1 MSTGSIISR
10 AVLFGGA
17 LLVAGGVGFFIAR
30 STAPTAPPP
39 IPAASAP
46 AAAEPD
52 ELKLDASYLDAVG
65 IKTEAVAAGNLS
77 SDVRAP
83 ATVTATP
90 NGEAVVTAHAAGTI
104 VRLAHQ
110 LGDAVRAGET
120 LATVESREAAAM
132 AAEQSVAA
140 SKADLARSQLAREQ
154 ELYNQRVTPRQ
165 DLERAQA
172 ELAVAEAEVRRARE
186 AAEASHLMPDGR
198 IAVVSPLAGRI
209 TAMRAALGTFVQPDT
224 ELFRIADP
232 RFVQIEAS
240 VTAMDAN
247 RVAVGDSAKITTP
260 SGATLNASV
269 RSISPIQNEQTRAA
283 TVILSLTGNHE
294 PLSPGEAVQ
303 TAIVPKNAMQ
313 SGVVVPEDAV
323 QNVGG
328 RTVVFVR
335 TADGFK
341 VRPVVTGA
349 RGAGSVSIVS
359 GLAPGDT
366 IATTNAFFL
375 KAELTKNAGGAE

>member
-1 MSTGSIISR
+1 MNTERNILR
-10 AVLFGGA
+10 TVLLGGA
-17 LLVAGGVGFFIAR
+17 LLIAGGVGFLIAR
-30 STAPTAPPP
+30 STTQTPPP
-39 IPAASAP
+39 PAP
-46 AAAEPD
+46 VAAAPSAEAD
-52 ELKLDASYLDAVG
+52 ELKLDPSYLDVVG
-65 IKTEAVAAGNLS
+65 IKTEAVSAGNLS
-77 SDVRAP
+77 FDVLAP
-83 ATVTATP
+83 ATVTAAP
-90 NGEAVVTAHAAGTI
+90 NGEAVVTAHVAGTVI
-104 VRLAHQ
+104 RLARQ
-110 LGDAVRAGET
+110 LGDAVRTGET
-120 LATVESREAAAM
+120 LALVESREAAAM

-186 AAEASHLMPDGR
+186 AAAASHVTQDGR

-209 TAMRAALGTFVQPDT
+209 TQMRGALGSFVQPDT

-240 VTAMDAN
+240 VTAMDAV
-247 RVAVGDSAKITTP
+247 RIAIGDSAKISTP
-260 SGATLNASV
+260 SGAILAATV
-269 RSISPIQNEQTRAA
+269 RSISPTLNEQTRAA
-283 TVILSLTGNHE
+283 TVVLSLVGNHE

-303 TAIVPKNAMQ
+303 ADIVPKNAMQ

-335 TADGFK
+335 TAAGFK
-341 VRPVVTGA
+341 VRPVVVGA
-349 RGAGSVSIVS
+349 RGAGRVSIVS
-359 GLAPGDT
+359 GLQAGET
-366 IATTNAFFL
+366 IATANAFFL
-375 KAELTKNAGGAE
+375 KAELGKAEGGAE

>member
-1 MSTGSIISR
+1 MNTERNILR
-10 AVLFGGA
+10 TVLLGGA
-17 LLVAGGVGFFIAR
+17 LLVAGGVGFLIAR
-30 STAPTAPPP
+30 STTQTPPP
-39 IPAASAP
+39 PAP
-46 AAAEPD
+46 VAAAPVAEAD
-52 ELKLDASYLDAVG
+52 ELKLDPSYLDVVG
-65 IKTEAVAAGNLS
+65 IKTEAVSAGNLS
-77 SDVRAP
+77 FDVLAP
-83 ATVTATP
+83 ATVTAAP
-90 NGEAVVTAHAAGTI
+90 NGEAVVTAHVAGTVI
-104 VRLAHQ
+104 RLARQ
-110 LGDAVRAGET
+110 LGDAVRTGET
-120 LATVESREAAAM
+120 LALVESREAAAM

-186 AAEASHLMPDGR
+186 AAAASHVTQDGR

-209 TAMRAALGTFVQPDT
+209 TQMRGALGSFVQPDT

-240 VTAMDAN
+240 VTAMDAV
-247 RVAVGDSAKITTP
+247 RIAIGDSAKISTP
-260 SGATLNASV
+260 SGAILAATV
-269 RSISPIQNEQTRAA
+269 RSISPTLNEQTRAA
-283 TVILSLTGNHE
+283 TVVLSLVGNHE

-303 TAIVPKNAMQ
+303 ADIVPKNAMQ

-335 TADGFK
+335 TAAGFK
-341 VRPVVTGA
+341 VRPVVVGA
-349 RGAGSVSIVS
+349 RGAGRVSIVS
-359 GLAPGDT
+359 GLQAGET
-366 IATTNAFFL
+366 IATANAFFL
-375 KAELTKNAGGAE
+375 KAELGKAEGGAE

>member
-1 MSTGSIISR
+1 MNTERNILR
-10 AVLFGGA
+10 TVLLGGA
-17 LLVAGGVGFFIAR
+17 LLVAGGVGFLIAR
-30 STAPTAPPP
+30 STTQTPPP
-39 IPAASAP
+39 PAP
-46 AAAEPD
+46 VAAAPSAEAD
-52 ELKLDASYLDAVG
+52 ELKLDPSYLDVVG
-65 IKTEAVAAGNLS
+65 IKTEAVSAGNLS
-77 SDVRAP
+77 FDVLAP
-83 ATVTATP
+83 ATVTAAP
-90 NGEAVVTAHAAGTI
+90 NGEAVVTAHVAGTVI
-104 VRLAHQ
+104 RLARQ
-110 LGDAVRAGET
+110 LGDAVRTGET
-120 LATVESREAAAM
+120 LALVESREAAAM

-186 AAEASHLMPDGR
+186 AAAASHVTQDGR

-209 TAMRAALGTFVQPDT
+209 TQMRGALGSFVQPDT

-240 VTAMDAN
+240 VTAMDAV
-247 RVAVGDSAKITTP
+247 RIAIGDSAKISTP
-260 SGATLNASV
+260 SGAILAATV
-269 RSISPIQNEQTRAA
+269 RSISPTLNEQTRAA
-283 TVILSLTGNHE
+283 TVVLSLVGNHE

-303 TAIVPKNAMQ
+303 ADIVPKNAMQ

-335 TADGFK
+335 TAAGFK
-341 VRPVVTGA
+341 VRPVVVGA
-349 RGAGSVSIVS
+349 RGAGRVSIVS
-359 GLAPGDT
+359 GLQAGET
-366 IATTNAFFL
+366 IATANAFFL
-375 KAELTKNAGGAE
+375 KAELGKAEGGAE